1 MNMSRSLRV
10 LASLVAVL
18 TAQLALAAAV
28 HAEEVELRIGVENIF
43 SVANT
48 FAANGDDHQGNVHLV
63 AVPFTTIPDLINAV
77 RAGQIDAAELGAV
90 GPVVAQA
97 AGTDFKVIAVTQPW
111 PKGEALIVAGN
122 SPYHTIGD
130 LRGRK
135 IAYPRATNAEWL
147 VIEALATKGMTLKD
161 IEPVFLPAGTNL
173 LAALQSGVIDAAA
186 YIDVPLASYEAQGVR
201 RIIDHGDTGFPIA
214 LQFIAGDKV
223 IADKPA
229 AVAAYVRALDHHLR
243 WAHAHPHE
251 RALVLASQ
259 LHLDPAIVEVA
270 ERRRPAGLR
279 PIDAAIIAGN
289 QEIADSFFKLHEIP
303 KALNVQFTFTTQFN
317 SEIGNGN

>member
-1 MNMSRSLRV
+1 MTKSRMLRV
-10 LASLVAVL
+10 LASIAAVL
-18 TAQLALAAAV
+18 TAELPFAGAA

-48 FAANGDDHQGNVHLV
+48 FSANGDDHQGNVHLV
-63 AVPFTTIPDLINAV
+63 AVPFTSIPDLINAV
-77 RAGQIDAAELGAV
+77 RAGQIDVAELGAV

-147 VIEALATKGMTLKD
+147 VIEALATKKLTLKD

-223 IADKPA
+223 IAGKPA
-229 AVAAYVRALDHHLR
+229 AVSAYVRALDHHLR

-251 RALVLASQ
+251 RALVLANQ

-279 PIDAAIIAGN
+279 PIDVAIIAGN
-289 QEIADSFFKLHEIP
+289 QQIADSFFRLGEIP
-303 KALNVQFTFTTQFN
+303 KALNVKSTFTTQFN